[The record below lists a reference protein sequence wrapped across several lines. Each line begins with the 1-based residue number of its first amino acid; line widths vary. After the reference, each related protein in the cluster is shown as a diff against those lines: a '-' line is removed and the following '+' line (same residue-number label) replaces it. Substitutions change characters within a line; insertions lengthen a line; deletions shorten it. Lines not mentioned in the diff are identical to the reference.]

1 MTALPIVPTQLG
13 EVASY
18 IPTNLISITDG
29 QIYLSSKLVASGM
42 FPPID
47 VGTSVS
53 RIGGKAQVAAIA
65 RECKRLRL
73 DYLQFMELELFTRF
87 GTRLDEAMQARL
99 KRGQLLRELFRQG
112 RLEPRPIP
120 YQMAWLIALNEN
132 WLDNL
137 QPQALAEALA
147 RFKENAAYA
156 PALDAPREQWVA
168 AVQQWLGRAP

>member
-1 MTALPIVPTQLG
+1 MYFLH
-13 EVASY
+13 
-18 IPTNLISITDG
+18 
-29 QIYLSSKLVASGM
+29 
-42 FPPID
+42 
-47 VGTSVS
+47 
-53 RIGGKAQVAAIA
+53 
-65 RECKRLRL
+65 
-73 DYLQFMELELFTRF
+73 
-87 GTRLDEAMQARL
+87 
-99 KRGQLLRELFRQG
+99 
-112 RLEPRPIP
+112 RPIP